1 MSRIIR
7 KVISKEQQYI
17 KDLDFIEDVSH
28 EQHDVQGGALTCI
41 RQVFIRPLRN
51 ANPPV
56 IQGGA
61 HEFIEEVF
69 GNILDLRECNRNLL
83 ETMYVRQREQG
94 EVISKIGDIF
104 LNVATEFRYAYPTYM
119 GQLPGAEKRLK
130 GEMEANGDF
139 RVFLEVRTKLSRTCY
154 RPFVTDLPL

>member
-1 MSRIIR
+1 M
-7 KVISKEQQYI
+7 
-17 KDLDFIEDVSH
+17 
-28 EQHDVQGGALTCI
+28 
-41 RQVFIRPLRN
+41 FIRPLRN

-56 IQGGA
+56 IEGSA

-69 GNILDLRECNRNLL
+69 SNILDLRECNRNLL

-104 LNVATEFRYAYPTYM
+104 LNAATEFRLAYPTYM

-130 GEMEANGDF
+130 EEMEANGNL
-139 RVFLEVRTKLSRTCY
+139 RVFLEVWTGFSRTCY
-154 RPFVTDLPL
+154 RPFTADPLLPSSNVFVIRTM

>member
-1 MSRIIR
+1 MVSSIIR

-17 KDLDFIEDVSH
+17 KDLDFIEDVSFEPCDTPGDYQARH
-28 EQHDVQGGALTCI
+28 SRI
-41 RQVFIRPLRN
+41 YQVFIRPLRN
-51 ANPPV
+51 ADPPV
-56 IQGGA
+56 IEGGP

-83 ETMYVRQREQG
+83 EAMYVRQREQG

-104 LNVATEFRYAYPTYM
+104 LNAASEFRLAYPTYM

-130 GEMEANGDF
+130 EDMEANGDL
-139 RVFLEVRTKLSRTCY
+139 RVFLEVWAGFSRMC
-154 RPFVTDLPL
+154 RRL